1 MRVVGV
7 GLLSIGA
14 LVAQV
19 EGVVR
24 LGGQPVVGVRVWW
37 SSGAGGAITD
47 SLGGFVLPEPGQYP
61 AYLRVEGE
69 VDSFLVSEKPTKP
82 LLWDLPPRTTLPTQ
96 AIVGERPSRYLSSQ
110 SVQSVETWTRAALTS
125 APCCNLS

>member
-24 LGGQPVVGVRVWW
+24 MGGRPVVGVRVWW
-37 SSGAGGAITD
+37 SSGVGGAITD
-47 SLGGFVLPEPGQYP
+47 SLGGFVLPEPGRYP
-61 AYLRVEGE
+61 AYLRVEG
-69 VDSFLVSEKPTKP
+69 
-82 LLWDLPPRTTLPTQ
+82 
-96 AIVGERPSRYLSSQ
+96 GSR
-110 SVQSVETWTRAALTS
+110 
-125 APCCNLS
+125 